1 MYNKFIDS
9 QAGIIASDLK
19 DNCPCPVCGS
29 LDHPNPASLDGD
41 YISKHDLDLIKE
53 KLDIDDELE
62 KRIKN
67 TLKFLN
73 IKSKIIKGNIIHIPK
88 TNIAY
93 IEPHKLEINDITY
106 LFFNECEN
114 AYINTLEKS
123 IPFNKLETYIKK
135 HKN

>member
-1 MYNKFIDS
+1 MQI
-9 QAGIIASDLK
+9 
-19 DNCPCPVCGS
+19 
-29 LDHPNPASLDGD
+29 
-41 YISKHDLDLIKE
+41 IKE
-53 KLDIDDELE
+53 KLEIDDVLE

-93 IEPHKLEINDITY
+93 IEPHKLIINNITY

-114 AYINTLEKS
+114 VYINTLEQV
-123 IPFNKLETYIKK
+123 IPFNDLEAHIKSNK
-135 HKN
+135 TKPIDF